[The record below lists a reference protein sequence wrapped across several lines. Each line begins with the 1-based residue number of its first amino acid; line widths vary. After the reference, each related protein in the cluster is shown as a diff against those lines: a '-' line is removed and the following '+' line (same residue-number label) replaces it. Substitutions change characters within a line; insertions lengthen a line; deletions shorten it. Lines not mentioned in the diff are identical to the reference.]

1 MDKPMARRVPWG
13 QLVTLALLALLVA
26 AVFRAEPGRVA
37 VAAAATTG
45 AAFVAMRRVQ
55 GYFWG
60 LAAAL
65 LLVLHPLHAEWQR
78 LGSALWAEAMELVVL
93 AAVVT
98 GCHLAALPCFA
109 PWAWALTTLALC
121 GGAALTWPAQPQ
133 AGLVGAVLT
142 ALGLVGGTLLAWLR
156 HRERPAWSNL
166 TAAALLGLGAP
177 AVGLLLAPAG
187 AWVLDGLSFP
197 NLSRER
203 APLDFLAAAVSAESV
218 GLDMRGFEVENLHR
232 WAWPAVWAVLPLML
246 WGLWCTLARGW
257 RELAARRPPLPWL
270 LTLYAAADL
279 AGAALHPGE
288 ALEAVLLPLASLAV
302 LLAVFGVAE
311 VFRRLTRP
319 LLLPPPEERLREE
332 AEGG

>member
-1 MDKPMARRVPWG
+1 MDEPRARRVPWG
-13 QLVTLALLALLVA
+13 QLVALALLALLVA
-26 AVFRAEPGRVA
+26 VVFRAEPGRVA
-37 VAAAATTG
+37 IAAAAGAG

-60 LAAAL
+60 LVAAL
-65 LLVLHPLHAEWQR
+65 LLALHPLHSEWQR
-78 LGSALWAEAMELVVL
+78 LGPALWAEAMELVVL

-98 GCHLAALPCFA
+98 GCHLAALPRFA

-121 GGAALTWPAQPQ
+121 GGAALTWPALPQ

-142 ALGLVGGTLLAWLR
+142 ALGLVGGALLTWR
-156 HRERPAWSNL
+156 SHRERPAWGNV
-166 TAAALLGLGAP
+166 TAAALLGLVAP
-177 AVGLLLAPAG
+177 AAGLLLAPAG

-203 APLDFLAAAVSAESV
+203 APLDFLAAAINTETV
-218 GLDMRGFEVENLHR
+218 GLDLRGFALENLHR
-232 WAWPAVWAVLPLML
+232 WAWPAVWVVLPLML
-246 WGLWCTLARGW
+246 WGLWCTLVRGW

-279 AGAALHPGE
+279 AGAALHPRE
-288 ALEAVLLPLASLAV
+288 ALETVFLPLASLAV

-332 AEGG
+332 IEGG